1 MPESTKD
8 RSQSVSGTQA
18 RATCPPWC
26 ATGHGVHSGEEDWVH
41 LGEPVP
47 LTAGV
52 SAQLCMT
59 IDPLATIEDGPYVV
73 VGSSEY
79 TLPEAEALGAKLMAM
94 AATGK
99 SSGPRTGQ

>member
-1 MPESTKD
+1 MPEPTKD
-8 RSQSVSGTQA
+8 RPGSVSETQP
-18 RATCPPWC
+18 RAACPPWC
-26 ATGHGVHSGEEDWVH
+26 ATGHGVHLGEDDWVH

-47 LTAGV
+47 LTEGV

-59 IDPLATIEDGPYVV
+59 IDPSATIEDGPYVV

-79 TLPEAEALGAKLMAM
+79 TLPEAQALGASLMAM
-94 AATGK
+94 AATGT